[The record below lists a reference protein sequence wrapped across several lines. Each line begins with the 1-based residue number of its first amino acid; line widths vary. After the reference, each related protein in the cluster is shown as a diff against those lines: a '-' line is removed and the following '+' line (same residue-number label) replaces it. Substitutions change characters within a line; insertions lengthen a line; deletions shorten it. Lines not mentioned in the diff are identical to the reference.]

1 MIGGPDERADVAAV
15 RGKMKTAAIDLAGA
29 TTVGLLP
36 ALLSRA
42 SLLIT
47 NDSGPMHIAAAVGMP
62 VVALFGPTSEVR
74 TGPYG
79 AGHAVLTEPVPCR
92 PCFSRTC
99 HNSLPLECLRAVS
112 PEQVLAAVR
121 AQKSLRM
128 VPQ

>member
-1 MIGGPDERADVAAV
+1 MNERISLQVH
-15 RGKMKTAAIDLAGA
+15 KMMKTPAVDLAGA

-47 NDSGPMHIAAAVGMP
+47 NDSGPMHVAAAVGTAI
-62 VVALFGPTSEVR
+62 VALFGPTSAVR

-79 AGHAVLTEPVPCR
+79 AGHVVLSGKVPCS

-99 HNSLPLECLRAVS
+99 HNTVPLECLTMVS
-112 PEQVLAAVR
+112 PQQVLAAAR
-121 AQKSLRM
+121 AQRAQRM
-128 VPQ
+128 APQ

>member
-1 MIGGPDERADVAAV
+1 M
-15 RGKMKTAAIDLAGA
+15 RGKMKNPAIDLTGA

-36 ALLSRA
+36 ALLSKA

-47 NDSGPMHIAAAVGMP
+47 NDSGPMHIAAAVGTA

-74 TGPYG
+74 TGHYG
-79 AGHAVLTEPVPCR
+79 LGHSVLTGNVSCR

-99 HNSLPLECLRAVS
+99 HNAVPLECLQMVS
-112 PEQVLAAVR
+112 PEQVLAAAR
-121 AQKSLRM
+121 AQRSLRM